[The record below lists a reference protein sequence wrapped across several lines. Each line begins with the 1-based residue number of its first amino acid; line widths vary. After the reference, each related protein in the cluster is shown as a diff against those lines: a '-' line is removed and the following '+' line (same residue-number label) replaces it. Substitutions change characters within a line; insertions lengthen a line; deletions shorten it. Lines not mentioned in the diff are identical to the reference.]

1 MQSDISASAP
11 LISLGIFVTNA
22 KEIADSILTVHSI
35 YNACI
40 VQDLKTFLAVV
51 MKEARETCGGKA
63 FASTLRNLRR
73 YAFSIYIFSCGIILF
88 RMIVYWQIKVV
99 NCQCRIHVIIY
110 LVILSFTNRQP
121 YRCLFVILRALLL
134 HRDMDMRCSRMF
146 SPFDLPLRIRKNT
159 ASK

>member
-73 YAFSIYIFSCGIILF
+73 YAFSIYIFSCGIIVSFFDSLLANKSGELS
-88 RMIVYWQIKVV
+88 VQ
-99 NCQCRIHVIIY
+99 NPCHN
-110 LVILSFTNRQP
+110 ILSN
-121 YRCLFVILRALLL
+121 
-134 HRDMDMRCSRMF
+134 S
-146 SPFDLPLRIRKNT
+146 
-159 ASK
+159 